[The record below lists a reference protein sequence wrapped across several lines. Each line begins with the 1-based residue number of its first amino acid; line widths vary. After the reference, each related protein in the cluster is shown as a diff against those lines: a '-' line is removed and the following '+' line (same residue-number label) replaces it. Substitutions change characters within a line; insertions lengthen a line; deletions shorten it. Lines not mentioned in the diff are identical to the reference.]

1 MARSVY
7 RRYRREFFPAIVG
20 YMLVMVLLWPQVHH
34 VRDPLLKGLLAL
46 VPVLP
51 MVLVIRA
58 MVRLVL
64 GSDELEQRIHL
75 IGLAVSTALVGTLS
89 MVGGFLAAAGVV
101 AFDGTILIWVFPALV
116 IVYGMARGWA
126 GRRYGSSDVMGCDD
140 DESVWRKWYLPAGIA
155 LGLLAWLGWGW
166 IPDYGVGFLLG
177 CGASLALYGL
187 YRQTRR
193 HWRQRRPAGDAQD
206 GH

>member
-1 MARSVY
+1 MARAAY

-116 IVYGMARGWA
+116 IVYGLARGWA
-126 GRRYGSSDVMGCDD
+126 SRRYGSGGVMGCDD
-140 DESVWRKWYLPAGIA
+140 EDSAWQKWHLPAGGV
-155 LGLLAWLGWGW
+155 LGLLAWLGWGRL
-166 IPDYGVGFLLG
+166 PDYGVGVLLG
-177 CGASLALYGL
+177 CGAPLMLYGA
-187 YRQTRR
+187 YRQIR
-193 HWRQRRPAGDAQD
+193 HRWRQRRPTGDMQD
-206 GH
+206 GR